1 MYVIHCICYKQKV
14 ALNSV
19 NHYVL
24 SSITCSV
31 SKNMY
36 LFLQGPN
43 ALTQRLLKNINESG
57 KLHMVP
63 ALVNENFVIRFAVCA
78 ENADVKDI
86 TYAWKV
92 ITEAASDLMSSKSEL
107 EKTKDYERM
116 ENCELS
122 ETESEDEVFDNE
134 LFDTELIFDQ
144 QRINLKRA
152 CERRNLF
159 HRMVSDPKGIN
170 RTLLRALSFD
180 GQRKIRSE
188 SDVNDED
195 GDVPRKT
202 ADGSEMIA
210 KLALDSA

>member
-1 MYVIHCICYKQKV
+1 MTQK
-14 ALNSV
+14 
-19 NHYVL
+19 
-24 SSITCSV
+24 
-31 SKNMY
+31 
-36 LFLQGPN
+36 
-43 ALTQRLLKNINESG
+43 LLKDINESR

-92 ITEAASDLMSSKSEL
+92 ITEAASHLMSSKSEL
-107 EKTKDYERM
+107 EKTKGYEKM
-116 ENCELS
+116 ESCELS
-122 ETESEDEVFDNE
+122 ETESEDEVFDSE

-144 QRINLKRA
+144 QRIMLKRA

-170 RTLLRALSFD
+170 RTLLRALSLD

-188 SDVNDED
+188 SDVKDED
-195 GDVPRKT
+195 GDVGHKT
-202 ADGSEMIA
+202 TVATETVGTLVSE
-210 KLALDSA
+210 SV